1 MRGTPLMIAVVS
13 ALLTPGAWA
22 GTLIMPS
29 GEAAQPLPVIWDEDL
44 SVIRLRYV
52 VPRLNEPASLYM
64 GDTQRVF
71 DDMEWLCE
79 TQLSGLYGQGQSP
92 QEDGWLGAVVTL
104 MDREVE
110 FGIVDTESLQLFEWF
125 TFGVDGCEIDLDLYH
140 E

>member
-1 MRGTPLMIAVVS
+1 MRGAVLMIA
-13 ALLTPGAWA
+13 A
-22 GTLIMPS
+22 GTALFAPALAAGMLVMPS
-29 GEAAQPLPVIWDEDL
+29 GEDAQPLPVIWDEDL

-52 VPRLNEPASLYM
+52 VSRLNEPASLYM

-79 TQLSGLYGQGQSP
+79 TQLSGLFEQGQSP
-92 QEDGWLGAVVTL
+92 QDDGWLGAVVTL

-110 FGIVDTESLQLFEWF
+110 FGTVDADSVQLFEWF
-125 TFGVDGCEIDLDLYH
+125 TFGMDGCEIDLDMYH